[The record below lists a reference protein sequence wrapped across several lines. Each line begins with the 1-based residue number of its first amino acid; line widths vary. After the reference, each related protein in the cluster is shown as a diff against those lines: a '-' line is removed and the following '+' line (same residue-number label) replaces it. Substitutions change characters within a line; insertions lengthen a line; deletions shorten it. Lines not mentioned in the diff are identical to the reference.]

1 MELTLE
7 ERNELRRLMNQ
18 HLNMEAVVELAEELG
33 VDPENLAGSTKT
45 SKVRE
50 LIGHAER
57 HLLVESLI
65 ATLVRLHGKVA
76 WPRKTAVSQEAVAD
90 VPVVGKV
97 GEGCDITAVSNH
109 LSPIRT
115 LDFMQK
121 AAVVDHLLKTAAMSD
136 PQKRQAVIAEL
147 PDDIRFNLQAG
158 SDARVD
164 TINIIGKCL
173 DYERGL
179 AILINVIHFFEGKS
193 LPMIDL
199 CKFALTLKNRGQ

>member
-1 MELTLE
+1 MELALE

-33 VDPENLAGSTKT
+33 VDPENLAGSTKS

-57 HLLVESLI
+57 HLMLESLI
-65 ATLVRLHGKVA
+65 TTLVRQYKKVE
-76 WPRKTAVSQEAVAD
+76 WPRKTAVSQEDADDGLVVAKVAD
-90 VPVVGKV
+90 
-97 GEGCDITAVSNH
+97 GCDITAVSNH

-121 AAVVDHLLKTAAMSD
+121 AALVDHLLKTAAMSD
-136 PQKRQAVIAEL
+136 SQKRQAMVAQL
-147 PDDIRFNLQAG
+147 PDDIRFNLQTG
-158 SDARVD
+158 PDARVD

-179 AILINVIHFFEGKS
+179 AFLISVIYFFEGKS
-193 LPMIDL
+193 LPMRDL
-199 CKFALTLKNRGQ
+199 CQFALTLKNTGQ

>member
-33 VDPENLAGSTKT
+33 VDPETLAGSTKT

-50 LIGHAER
+50 LIGHVER
-57 HLLVESLI
+57 HMMMEALI
-65 ATLVRLHGKVA
+65 TALVRQYPKVA
-76 WPRKTAVSQEAVAD
+76 WPRKTAVSQPD
-90 VPVVGKV
+90 VDDQPVVTKPTD
-97 GEGCDITAVSNH
+97 GCDITAVSDH

-121 AAVVDHLLKTAAMSD
+121 AALVDHLLKTTSMSD
-136 PQKRQAVIAEL
+136 SQKRQAIVAQL
-147 PDDIRFNLQAG
+147 PDDIRFNLQTG
-158 SDARVD
+158 PDARVD

-179 AILINVIHFFEGKS
+179 AVLISIIHFFEGKS
-193 LPMIDL
+193 LPMRDL
-199 CKFALTLKNRGQ
+199 CQFVLTLKNTGQ